1 MTGRGPVPS
10 QGSSREGSGP
20 LYPDGHCHQVFQQE
34 DCLFS
39 GAPPSS
45 SPVLFLSTPDQNAEW
60 FYPRAQVGRLRLWRG
75 SHLPQ
80 SHGCPRAHV
89 LRALPFPSA
98 PRPSLLGKR
107 NCAFR
112 AGRRRSL
119 GCLRLLWAPRVPPC
133 CPEPHTELGGTGNRD
148 ARVCL
153 PGKNRP
159 NSGGLTTD
167 FRTRFCG

>member
-107 NCAFR
+107 NVPSEQGD
-112 AGRRRSL
+112 AG
-119 GCLRLLWAPRVPPC
+119 LWAASASSG
-133 CPEPHTELGGTGNRD
+133 PHGFLGAAQSHTQSWEERGTATHGF
-148 ARVCL
+148 VC
-153 PGKNRP
+153 RA
-159 NSGGLTTD
+159 STGLI
-167 FRTRFCG
+167 REA